1 MPRDAGLALA
11 LTARASGAGD
21 PGAQFELG
29 VALATGATPVGA
41 VGGGPGDADAGHDAD
56 PDTSGARAARA
67 GALHLS
73 PPDWPAALAHYYF
86 AAAGNDTLAQ
96 MALGARHAAGLGV
109 PK

>member
-1 MPRDAGLALA
+1 MPLARAAMDAVTLALPR
-11 LTARASGAGD
+11 LHMREGLLEVCGWV
-21 PGAQFELG
+21 E
-29 VALATGATPVGA
+29 
-41 VGGGPGDADAGHDAD
+41 GGGEAWWRGARGC
-56 PDTSGARAARA
+56 GARAARA
-67 GALHLS
+67 GALDLS